1 MPTIEPTIEAV
12 LAGRPVT
19 REDVLAWET
28 KRMNEAAVKIGL
40 PVPTGELARRRA
52 AFADTKLDLGPDEIR
67 RRLARDIRRADWVAR
82 TSTRLSRGRRVTSTC
97 DLFVTGAGTAA
108 DFLAWFGDVGR
119 DDYAHSMI
127 AANPDHFLIDTAPDG
142 RQEVVETTGGSPLAT
157 RFLVDYT
164 DTAEIVT
171 HRDPAF
177 PLEASGVA
185 RTGTGLAIGGVRH
198 EFRDHADGFHA
209 HLCVE
214 FPRFTLPTMV
224 TRHRMHLAC
233 EFSNWIALAFAR

>member
-1 MPTIEPTIEAV
+1 MPTSEPTIKAV

-19 REDVLAWET
+19 REDVRAWET
-28 KRMNEAAVKIGL
+28 KRLGKAAAKIGL
-40 PVPTGELARRRA
+40 PVPAGELAGART
-52 AFADTKLDLGPDEIR
+52 AFADAKLDLGPDEVR
-67 RRLARDIRRADWVAR
+67 RRLARDIRRADAVAR
-82 TSTRLSRGRRVTSTC
+82 TSTRLSRGRRVASTC
-97 DLFVTGAGTAA
+97 DLYVTGAGTAA
-108 DFLAWFGDVGR
+108 EFLAWFSDIGR

-142 RQEVVETTGGSPLAT
+142 RQEVIETTGGSPLAT
-157 RFLVDYT
+157 RFLVDYS
-164 DTAEIVT
+164 DTAEIIT
-171 HRDPAF
+171 HRDPEF

-214 FPRFTLPTMV
+214 FPRLTIPSMITQ
-224 TRHRMHLAC
+224 HRLHLAC